1 MLESERL
8 LIKTEGY
15 GYLVTKINSK
25 EVEDYFHIRTQL
37 ECIGATLYLE
47 RATSADRARLKN
59 HLKKAEAIYK
69 KNNVR
74 KIIESDTKFHDL
86 MYQATKS
93 EVFYRTIS
101 SLSDKTIIMR
111 AAALQTDDGK
121 EASLQDH
128 LEIVRAIEKK
138 DSRLLHEVIIEHM
151 KYAPRYYEAI
161 RPLISF

>member
-1 MLESERL
+1 
-8 LIKTEGY
+8 
-15 GYLVTKINSK
+15 
-25 EVEDYFHIRTQL
+25 
-37 ECIGATLYLE
+37 
-47 RATSADRARLKN
+47 
-59 HLKKAEAIYK
+59 
-69 KNNVR
+69 
-74 KIIESDTKFHDL
+74 